1 VGLKTRT
8 TKSDPPATR
17 THTPGFSAIQIREQL
32 KRILASSDFAN
43 SERMCRFLKL
53 AVEYAIDNRAGE
65 LKEYC
70 VFCWPFPQSAPLGTA
85 QAFPAHAGAFLGTHP
100 VESTQHQDR
109 P

>member
-1 VGLKTRT
+1 VGPKTRT

-65 LKEYC
+65 LKEY
-70 VFCWPFPQSAPLGTA
+70 LG
-85 QAFPAHAGAFLGTHP
+85 GAATTVLMCGSILG
-100 VESTQHQDR
+100 VSRLKQGV
-109 P
+109 